1 MADERRFDLED
12 LLLRPGCYFNPQTEI
27 MVVVD
32 DSPTLDAEI
41 FNLEPF
47 EGADW
52 VLIADEVPVDEA
64 RRDELF
70 ETFQATYGDGDGRRI
85 TQAVIEGDDDHV
97 DDDENKPPEPD
108 SSRLARSSRTFSRYA
123 RSLPPSRYEPQRTP
137 LCTCGTSSAS
147 R

>member
-32 DSPTLDAEI
+32 DSPTMDAEI
-41 FNLEPF
+41 FNMEPF

-64 RRDELF
+64 RRDGVRQRVMARNE
-70 ETFQATYGDGDGRRI
+70 RRRR
-85 TQAVIEGDDDHV
+85 QG
-97 DDDENKPPEPD
+97 KEPLD
-108 SSRLARSSRTFSRYA
+108 VEAEIDRQLRDI
-123 RSLPPSRYEPQRTP
+123 
-137 LCTCGTSSAS
+137 GG
-147 R
+147 